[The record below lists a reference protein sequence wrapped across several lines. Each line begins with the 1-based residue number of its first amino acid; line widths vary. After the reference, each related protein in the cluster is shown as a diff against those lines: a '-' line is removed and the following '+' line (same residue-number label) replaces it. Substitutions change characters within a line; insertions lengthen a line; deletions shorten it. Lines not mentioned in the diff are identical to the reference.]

1 MKILSLNAR
10 VVFLIIIVSIYGL
23 MCARDTD
30 NGEKSNNES
39 GSHVINNVKR
49 VGMVIGIKPEMIEEY
64 KKLHV
69 DSYPGVR
76 DLLTK
81 YHMQNFSIFLSQIE
95 DKWYEFG
102 YYEYTGD
109 NFERDMANLALEP
122 RNIAWLKVADPM
134 QIPFSGSTGWTE
146 MERVYYNK

>member
-1 MKILSLNAR
+1 MKLQQAVHLFFLT
-10 VVFLIIIVSIYGL
+10 VFVSISGL
-23 MCARDTD
+23 MCTRDTD
-30 NGEKSNNES
+30 NGEKSSNGNGQHE
-39 GSHVINNVKR
+39 INNVKR
-49 VGMVIGIKPEMIEEY
+49 VGMVTGIKPEMIKEY
-64 KKLHV
+64 KRLHA

-81 YHMQNFSIFLSQIE
+81 YNMHNFSIYLSQIE

-102 YYEYTGD
+102 YYEYTGG

-122 RNIAWLKVADPM
+122 RNIEWLKVADPM
-134 QIPFSGSTGWTE
+134 QTPLSGSTGWTE